1 MKAIVIKNKFALDKM
16 RTAGQKLASVM
27 LEVEK
32 AIVPDVH
39 TEYIDAFIEERMRL
53 TGLKP
58 ECKGYAGYRHATCI
72 SLNDVVI
79 HGIPSKEKVLKSG
92 DFVKID
98 VVGSYMGYCADMT
111 RYFFIGSVNPVARKM
126 AQTAQKALDC
136 AIQIIKPGRH
146 LSDISATI
154 QQEVERDG
162 FGVVRAFCGH
172 GIGKVMHEGPDVPN
186 FGVAGMGPLLQ
197 EGMTL
202 AIEPMITQNSY
213 KVVVESDGWT
223 ARTVDGGLAAHVED
237 TVVVTRD
244 GAQVLTRL

>member
-1 MKAIVIKNKFALDKM
+1 MKTIVIKNKHALDKM
-16 RTAGQKLASVM
+16 HAAGQKLALVM
-27 LEVEK
+27 QEVES
-32 AIVPDVH
+32 ILVPDIH
-39 TEYIDAFIEERMRL
+39 TEYVDAFIEERMRL
-53 TGLKP
+53 AGLNP

-98 VVGSYMGYCADMT
+98 VVGSYKGYCADMT
-111 RYFFIGSVNPVARKM
+111 RYFFIGTVSPVAHEM
-126 AQTAQKALDC
+126 AQTAQQALDR
-136 AIQIIKPGRH
+136 AIQAIRPGVH

-154 QQEVERDG
+154 QQKVEQDG

-172 GIGKVMHEGPDVPN
+172 GIGRTMHEGPDVPN

-202 AIEPMITQNSY
+202 AIEPMITQKSY
-213 KVVVESDGWT
+213 EIVVESDGWT
-223 ARTVDGGLAAHVED
+223 ARTIDGGLAAHVED
-237 TVVVTRD
+237 TVVVTND
-244 GAQVLTRL
+244 GARILTRL